1 MAQFPNFSSQDFS
14 NQNLRGRSFKGQELI
29 GANFGGADIQGADFS
44 NAILRNANF
53 SHARSGMRSSRL
65 LLFAGISIVIAAVS
79 LFAMTVPMVDRAKML
94 LNAYPKMLPYAYQT
108 TSDLGSLLYAEI
120 LVTVLGVTAILSG
133 ALIMQTILTRTK
145 PAERGPVIRFFSKEN
160 SAAIA
165 ILAALIALVL
175 VSINLKGM
183 VDTFAILAKTGLY
196 GSARFNTASPEDD
209 WTIAIFDSFL
219 EIVVGATLLATTK
232 MVTRKKAL
240 TLTATAIALGI
251 GVGLGILA
259 GSLKFSANYSPPQ
272 LLYYWFI
279 ILLHSVSELLFPH
292 FLLLGCVVFA
302 VFGAIA
308 ITIGRNAALLPIA
321 ALLMAFK
328 TTAMLILAFSI
339 PGKWPFQWVIE
350 LLIVLGTQ
358 LIVCAFSFII
368 TFATQHTSFR
378 GADLTNA
385 TFAQAKLGNTNFSKA
400 RLENANFRGAKI

>member
-1 MAQFPNFSSQDFS
+1 MTQFPNFSSQDFS
-14 NQNLRGRSFKGQELI
+14 NQNLRGRSFKGKELI
-29 GANFGGADIQGADFS
+29 GANFSGADIQGADFS

-65 LLFAGISIVIAAVS
+65 VLFAGISLVLAAIS
-79 LFAMTVPMVDRAKML
+79 LFAITAPMVDRAKML
-94 LNAYPKMLPYAYQT
+94 LNAYPKMLSYAYQT
-108 TSDLGSLLYAEI
+108 TSELGSLLYAEI

-133 ALIMQTILTRTK
+133 ALVMQTILTRTK
-145 PAERGPVIRFFSKEN
+145 PAERGSLISRFSTET
-160 SAAIA
+160 SAAIG

-175 VSINLKGM
+175 VSINLNGI
-183 VDTFAILAKTGLY
+183 VDTFAILSKTGLY
-196 GSARFNTASPEDD
+196 ASARFNTASPEDD

-219 EIVVGATLLATTK
+219 EIVVGAALLATTK

-240 TLTATAIALGI
+240 TLTATTLGI

-259 GSLKFSANYSPPQ
+259 GSLKVSGKHSLFELSFWQIIVFFSR
-272 LLYYWFI
+272 I
-279 ILLHSVSELLFPH
+279 TELLFPH
-292 FLLLGCVVFA
+292 FLLLVCVVFA

-308 ITIGRNAALLPIA
+308 ITIGRIAALLPLA
-321 ALLMAFK
+321 AFLMAFK
-328 TTAMLILAFSI
+328 TAAMLILAFSI

-358 LIVCAFSFII
+358 LMVCAFSFII

-385 TFAQAKLGNTNFSKA
+385 TFTQAKLGNTNFAKA

>member
-1 MAQFPNFSSQDFS
+1 MTQFPNYSSQDFS
-14 NQNLRGRSFKGQELI
+14 RQNLRGRSFKGQELI
-29 GANFGGADIQGADFS
+29 GANFNGADIQGADFS

-79 LFAMTVPMVDRAKML
+79 LFAITAPMVDRAKML
-94 LNAYPKMLPYAYQT
+94 SDAYQT
-108 TSDLGSLLYAEI
+108 TSDLGSLIYAEI

-133 ALIMQTILTRTK
+133 ALVMQTILTRTK

-160 SAAIA
+160 SAAIG

-196 GSARFNTASPEDD
+196 ASARFNTASPQDD

-219 EIVVGATLLATTK
+219 EIVVGAALLATTK
-232 MVTRKKAL
+232 MVARKKVL
-240 TLTATAIALGI
+240 TLTATTLGI

-259 GSLKFSANYSPPQ
+259 GSLKVSGNYSLFELSFWQ
-272 LLYYWFI
+272 I
-279 ILLHSVSELLFPH
+279 IVFFSRITELLFPH
-292 FLLLGCVVFA
+292 FLLLGSVVWA

-308 ITIGRNAALLPIA
+308 ITIGRIAVLLPLA
-321 ALLMAFK
+321 AFLMAFK
-328 TTAMLILAFSI
+328 TAAMLTLASSI
-339 PGKWPFQWVIE
+339 PGEWPFQWVIE
-350 LLIVLGTQ
+350 LLVVLGTQ
-358 LIVCAFSFII
+358 LMVCAFSFIM

-385 TFAQAKLGNTNFSKA
+385 TFTQAKLGNTNFAKA

>member
-1 MAQFPNFSSQDFS
+1 MTQFPNFSSQDFS
-14 NQNLRGRSFKGQELI
+14 RQNLRGRSFKGQELI
-29 GANFGGADIQGADFS
+29 GANFNGADIQGADFS

-53 SHARSGMRSSRL
+53 SHTRSGMRSSRL
-65 LLFAGISIVIAAVS
+65 VLFAGISIAIAALS
-79 LFAMTVPMVDRAKML
+79 LFAMAAPMVDRAKML
-94 LNAYPKMLPYAYQT
+94 LNAYPKMLSDAYQT
-108 TSDLGSLLYAEI
+108 TSDLGSLVYAEI

-133 ALIMQTILTRTK
+133 ALVMQTILTRTK
-145 PAERGPVIRFFSKEN
+145 PAERGPVIRLFSKEN
-160 SAAIA
+160 STAIG

-196 GSARFNTASPEDD
+196 ASARFNTASPQDD

-219 EIVVGATLLATTK
+219 EIVVGAALFVITK
-232 MVTRKKAL
+232 RVTRKKAL
-240 TLTATAIALGI
+240 RLTATALGI

-259 GSLKFSANYSPPQ
+259 GSLKFSDNYSLFELSFWQ
-272 LLYYWFI
+272 I
-279 ILLHSVSELLFPH
+279 IVFLSRVTELLFPH
-292 FLLLGCVVFA
+292 FLFLGSVIWA

-308 ITIGRNAALLPIA
+308 ITIGRIATVLPLAAF
-321 ALLMAFK
+321 LMAFK
-328 TTAMLILAFSI
+328 TAGMLTLAFSL

-358 LIVCAFSFII
+358 LMVCAFSFII
-368 TFATQHTSFR
+368 TFATQHTSFQ

-385 TFAQAKLGNTNFSKA
+385 TFTQAKLGNTNFAKA